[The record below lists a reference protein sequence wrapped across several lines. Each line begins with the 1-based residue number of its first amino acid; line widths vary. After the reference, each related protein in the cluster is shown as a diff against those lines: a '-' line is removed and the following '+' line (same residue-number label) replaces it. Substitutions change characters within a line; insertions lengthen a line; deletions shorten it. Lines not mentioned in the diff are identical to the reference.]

1 MKFLRMK
8 NPDIYI
14 TYDALKDRLKD
25 AKRRED
31 DYDALKAASDA
42 RPIELWDTDG
52 TYASMPA
59 RLIPTNKPYDDAA
72 QLQRW
77 IDVAKNLGGKPP
89 AHINP
94 AYARFLLKPSVT
106 LKSKIKL
113 YFTPADPP
121 VYGVDV
127 DKLKTIIKANQAKF
141 SDWEWDVRTFTDARD
156 TMGLKLVGQNYL
168 QFYFSWMEV
177 DHYKELWQEF
187 KVSELLHAFPAD
199 SDDPPAIYDTVDK
212 RLKKSTRDV
221 DGQEVT
227 VTSKKIDSARG
238 NREGSTATIMG
249 ESATK
254 VSYV

>member
-8 NPDIYI
+8 NSDIYL
-14 TYDALKDRLKD
+14 TLNALNDRLND
-25 AKRRED
+25 EKRRKD
-31 DYDALKAASDA
+31 DYDALRVAVNA

-59 RLIPTNKPYDDAA
+59 RLIPTNKPYSDTA

-77 IDVAKNLGGKPP
+77 KDVAWNLGGKPP
-89 AHINP
+89 THINP
-94 AYARFLLKPSVT
+94 AYARFLLKPSAT

-127 DKLKTIIKANQAKF
+127 DRLETIIKANQAKF
-141 SDWEWDVRTFTDARD
+141 SDWEWEVKTFTAARD
-156 TMGLKLVGQNYL
+156 MGLKLVGQNYL

-177 DHYKELWQEF
+177 DHYKTLWLEF
-187 KVSELLHAFPAD
+187 GVSQLLHTFPAD
-199 SDDPPAIYDTVDK
+199 GDEPPTIYETVEK
-212 RLKKSTRDV
+212 RLKKSTREV
-221 DGQEVT
+221 DGQEVI
-227 VTSKKIDSARG
+227 VTWKKIDSARG

-254 VSYV
+254 VSS